1 MIYNEDIEYKVKFY
15 KNIKTN
21 KSLVLEYIE
30 KLRDKEQSKIFKYI
44 EVLRINKGYLDEPY
58 SKHIK
63 GKIRELRVDFSKN
76 HHRIFYFTFINK
88 KIILLHAFL
97 KKTKKTPNQEIKK
110 AINNYQDF
118 LINQNKY
125 D

>member
-1 MIYNEDIEYKVKFY
+1 MEISKEYRIQYYIDHKGKTLVGDYINELSK
-15 KNIKTN
+15 
-21 KSLVLEYIE
+21 
-30 KLRDKEQSKIFKYI
+30 KEQLKVFSYLEILKD
-44 EVLRINKGYLDEPY
+44 RKGYLDEPY

-63 GKIRELRVDFSKN
+63 GKIRELRVDFSKSR
-76 HHRIFYFTFINK
+76 HRIFYFTFIGK

-125 D
+125 E

>member
-1 MIYNEDIEYKVKFY
+1 MGTSEEYRIQYYVDHKGKTLVEDYI
-15 KNIKTN
+15 N
-21 KSLVLEYIE
+21 KLS
-30 KLRDKEQSKIFKYI
+30 KKEQLKFFSYLEILKDSQ
-44 EVLRINKGYLDEPY
+44 GYLDEPY